1 MAHAHAARG
10 YDGAIHSLGAV
21 YQNGSSLL
29 AGVHLWTDTGDMKLS
44 NPSNDEQ
51 QVQPPIEPMPD
62 ARERLIDWLAQAIV
76 RRLLAED
83 EERQAAERAAGDEG
97 ADV

>member
-1 MAHAHAARG
+1 
-10 YDGAIHSLGAV
+10 
-21 YQNGSSLL
+21 
-29 AGVHLWTDTGDMKLS
+29 MKLS